1 MSVSTHGSIL
11 IRETAE
17 GWGVTMEE
25 IRWWARLLLISGVI
39 SVVLLIS
46 APLGYRF
53 GMTGL
58 QSAFGSL
65 ALAVLGSAIVLLVS
79 FVMVIITTRK
89 GLVDNRQQLVIAA
102 LFSLLPLLAAV
113 PQYFKASSVPPIND
127 ISTDLEEPPAFDAA
141 LAKRGEFSNDLI
153 LEPDEAQQ
161 QKAAYPDV
169 LPVTSTLTS
178 EDAVSRSVALLEQ
191 MGLEVIN
198 VDLDAGRV
206 EAVATTFW
214 FGFKDDFVVRVR
226 GNNEGS
232 RIDVRSVSR
241 VGQFDLGVNAER
253 VMTFIAGFAD

>member
-1 MSVSTHGSIL
+1 
-11 IRETAE
+11 
-17 GWGVTMEE
+17 MEE

-113 PQYFKASSVPPIND
+113 PQYFKVSSVPPIND

-141 LAKRGEFSNDLI
+141 LAERGEFSNDLN
-153 LEPDEAQQ
+153 LEPAEAQQ
-161 QKAAYPDV
+161 QKSAYPDV

-191 MGLEVIN
+191 MGLRSSTWILMPDE
-198 VDLDAGRV
+198 LKPLPRL
-206 EAVATTFW
+206 
-214 FGFKDDFVVRVR
+214 FGLASRMTLSCGSGGIMKVVVSTPARYPASV
-226 GNNEGS
+226 NLIS
-232 RIDVRSVSR
+232 ALMRS
-241 VGQFDLGVNAER
+241 A
-253 VMTFIAGFAD
+253 